1 LILDHF
7 HLAEAEGAAEAE
19 AEGTAEAETAT
30 VGSADGTAAAEAV
43 ATTEAVGAAPPVP
56 ASSFLGAAAEPQ
68 PTIDR
73 TKTLRN
79 ATRFIFFSNLP
90 FNLEGVLSISLEREI
105 VLPSK

>member
-1 LILDHF
+1 MILDRF

-19 AEGTAEAETAT
+19 AEGAAEAEATTA
-30 VGSADGTAAAEAV
+30 GSVDGTTAAEAV

-73 TKTLRN
+73 TKTLRI
-79 ATRFIFFSNLP
+79 ARFIFFSNLP
-90 FNLEGVLSISLEREI
+90 FVLK
-105 VLPSK
+105 VT